1 MNKKLTIAIAVLI
14 VSITISAIMT
24 VNVTNS
30 VENNDKT
37 LMINEDPIPALI
49 NYRAIGET
57 RHQDGLAIIDIN
69 PDSNTFGDVLQD
81 VPVGKEV
88 FVHHPF
94 YNHDGSKLY
103 NTALAGERLYRITLH
118 EDTIFEVSPIDT
130 GSCAVGEDM
139 YFSKNG
145 DRFHLTCMGS
155 DNIIIFDGNE
165 DKKMGEIFLSKEKNP
180 DSFVKHPH
188 GISAD
193 ETIDRMIVTETIS
206 PTLDDPGTTVTVLEY
221 STGKI
226 LSNIELLQ
234 DEGTPSAP
242 VEVQFHPKEPIA
254 YVSGMLD
261 GTIWALIWDE
271 DLQSFDSKLV
281 DDAKTRD
288 QNMPL
293 DIAFGPY
300 GNMYVSFANP
310 GVVNEYSLENPE
322 QPKLLRTLPAQQ
334 GAHHVLFSPDNRY
347 MFVQNNLLNLDG
359 INAGTISVIDF
370 KSGDLITTMDDFVED
385 GMMIESLD
393 LLINNSIN
401 QKVTLSDK

>member
-1 MNKKLTIAIAVLI
+1 M
-14 VSITISAIMT
+14 
-24 VNVTNS
+24 
-30 VENNDKT
+30 
-37 LMINEDPIPALI
+37 
-49 NYRAIGET
+49 
-57 RHQDGLAIIDIN
+57 
-69 PDSNTFGDVLQD
+69 
-81 VPVGKEV
+81 
-88 FVHHPF
+88 
-94 YNHDGSKLY
+94 
-103 NTALAGERLYRITLH
+103 
-118 EDTIFEVSPIDT
+118 
-130 GSCAVGEDM
+130 
-139 YFSKNG
+139 
-145 DRFHLTCMGS
+145 
-155 DNIIIFDGNE
+155 
-165 DKKMGEIFLSKEKNP
+165 
-180 DSFVKHPH
+180 
-188 GISAD
+188 
-193 ETIDRMIVTETIS
+193 
-206 PTLDDPGTTVTVLEY
+206 
-221 STGKI
+221 
-226 LSNIELLQ
+226 Q
-234 DEGTPSAP
+234 DEDTPSAP

-370 KSGDLITTMDDFVED
+370 KSGDHITTMDDFVED

>member
-1 MNKKLTIAIAVLI
+1 
-14 VSITISAIMT
+14 
-24 VNVTNS
+24 
-30 VENNDKT
+30 
-37 LMINEDPIPALI
+37 
-49 NYRAIGET
+49 
-57 RHQDGLAIIDIN
+57 
-69 PDSNTFGDVLQD
+69 
-81 VPVGKEV
+81 
-88 FVHHPF
+88 
-94 YNHDGSKLY
+94 
-103 NTALAGERLYRITLH
+103 LAGEGLYRITLH
-118 EDTIFEVSPIDT
+118 DDTIFEISPIDT
-130 GSCAVGEDM
+130 GSCVVGEDM

-145 DRFHLTCMGS
+145 DRFYLTCMGS

-165 DKKMGEIFLSKEKNP
+165 DKIIGEISLSKEESP
-180 DSFVKHPH
+180 DAFVKHPH
-188 GISAD
+188 GISAN

-206 PTLDDPGTTVTVLEY
+206 PVLDDPGTTVTIIEY

-261 GTIWALIWDE
+261 GTVWVLIWDE
-271 DLQSFDSKLV
+271 DTQSFDPKLV

-293 DIAFGPY
+293 DISFGPY
-300 GNMYVSFANP
+300 GNLYVSFANP

-322 QPKLLRTLPAQQ
+322 QPKILRTLPAQQ
-334 GAHHVLFSPDNRY
+334 GAHHVLFSPDNKY

-370 KSGDLITTMDDFVED
+370 KSGDLITTMDNFVEQ

>member
-1 MNKKLTIAIAVLI
+1 M
-14 VSITISAIMT
+14 
-24 VNVTNS
+24 
-30 VENNDKT
+30 
-37 LMINEDPIPALI
+37 
-49 NYRAIGET
+49 
-57 RHQDGLAIIDIN
+57 
-69 PDSNTFGDVLQD
+69 
-81 VPVGKEV
+81 
-88 FVHHPF
+88 
-94 YNHDGSKLY
+94 
-103 NTALAGERLYRITLH
+103 
-118 EDTIFEVSPIDT
+118 
-130 GSCAVGEDM
+130 
-139 YFSKNG
+139 
-145 DRFHLTCMGS
+145 
-155 DNIIIFDGNE
+155 
-165 DKKMGEIFLSKEKNP
+165 
-180 DSFVKHPH
+180 

-193 ETIDRMIVTETIS
+193 ETINRMIVTETIS

-234 DEGTPSAP
+234 DEDTPSAP

-322 QPKLLRTLPAQQ
+322 QSKLLRTLPAPQ
-334 GAHHVLFSPDNRY
+334 GAHHVLLSPDNRY

-359 INAGTISVIDF
+359 
-370 KSGDLITTMDDFVED
+370 
-385 GMMIESLD
+385 
-393 LLINNSIN
+393 
-401 QKVTLSDK
+401 